1 MSNEI
6 MSEKSP
12 VVEQTAVTSQRR
24 YDIDWLRT
32 LALGLLIL
40 YHVVISF
47 QSWGY
52 TIGFPQN
59 EPTLDSLWIWMA
71 MINVWRIPILF
82 VVSGMGV
89 AFAMRRR
96 TWKQLLLD
104 RTVRILLPFLFG
116 YFAIAPIVA
125 YGSMIFYGIE
135 PVYLPG
141 TAHLWFLGN
150 IFAYVVLL
158 LPLLMVMKKRPNNP
172 LLRFFTRLVQLP
184 GGIFLFAL
192 PLIVEA
198 LLVNPVEYV
207 TYADTAHGFWLG
219 LVCFFIG
226 FLFISL
232 KDEFWQRVIKL
243 RGVALLLAFSGYV
256 WRFSAYQ
263 LVGVPN
269 GFIAL
274 ESMLW
279 MLAILGFGANNL
291 NRPSP
296 QLVYWNTAV
305 YPVYILHLPI
315 QFLLALLILPLALP
329 AELKLLLLLAGTLG
343 GSLLL
348 YELVLKRV
356 RWLRPFFGLKFA
368 G

>member
-1 MSNEI
+1 VI
-6 MSEKSP
+6 ISEVKP
-12 VVEQTAVTSQRR
+12 TAKPSIDTGGRR
-24 YDIDWLRT
+24 HDIDWLRT
-32 LALGLLIL
+32 LAMGLLIL

-47 QSWGY
+47 QSWGFA
-52 TIGFPQN
+52 IGFPQN
-59 EPTLDSLWIWMA
+59 DQTLDRLWIWMA

-82 VVSGMGV
+82 LISGMGV
-89 AFAMRRR
+89 AFAIQRRN
-96 TWKQLLLD
+96 WKQLLQD
-104 RTVRILLPFLFG
+104 RTVRILLPFVFG
-116 YFAIAPIVA
+116 YFFIAPIVA
-125 YGSMIFYGIE
+125 YGAMLFYDID
-135 PVYLPG
+135 PVYQPG

-158 LPLLMVMKKRPNNP
+158 LPLLMIMKKRPNNVV
-172 LLRFFTRLVQLP
+172 LRFLRRLVQLP

-219 LVCFFIG
+219 MVCFLTGFI
-226 FLFISL
+226 FISL
-232 KDEFWQRVIKL
+232 KDDFWQRVVQL
-243 RGVALLLAFSGYV
+243 RGVALLLAFSFYV
-256 WRFSAYQ
+256 WRFSAFQ

-291 NRPSP
+291 NRPSR
-296 QLVYWNTAV
+296 QLTYLNTAV
-305 YPVYILHLPI
+305 YPVYIVHLPL
-315 QFLLALLILPLALP
+315 QFLLAVLILPLSFTVGV
-329 AELKLLLLLAGTLG
+329 KLLLLLLGTLG

-348 YELVLKRV
+348 YELVLKRM
-356 RWLRPFFGLKFA
+356 RWIRPLFGMKLA
-368 G
+368 AE

>member
-6 MSEKSP
+6 ISEKSR
-12 VVEQTAVTSQRR
+12 VVEQTAVINQRR

-59 EPTLDSLWIWMA
+59 ETTLDSLWIWMA

-96 TWKQLLLD
+96 TWQQLLLD
-104 RTVRILLPFLFG
+104 RAVRILLPFLFG

-125 YGSMIFYGIE
+125 YGAMIYYGIE
-135 PVYLPG
+135 PVYQPG

-150 IFAYVVLL
+150 IFAYVLLL
-158 LPLLMVMKKRPNNP
+158 LPLLIWMKKRPNNP
-172 LLRFFTRLVQLP
+172 LLRFFNRMVQLP

-192 PLIVEA
+192 PLVVEA
-198 LLVNPVEYV
+198 LLVNPAEYV

-219 LVCFFIG
+219 LVCFFAG

-232 KDEFWQRVIKL
+232 NDEFWQRVVKL
-243 RGVALLLAFSGYV
+243 RGVALLLAFSFYV

-269 GFIAL
+269 GPIAL

-279 MLAILGFGANNL
+279 ILAILGFGVNNL
-291 NRPSP
+291 NRPSR
-296 QLVYWNTAV
+296 QLAYLNTAV
-305 YPVYILHLPI
+305 YPVYIVHLPI
-315 QFLLALLILPLALP
+315 QFLLAVLILPLSLSAGV
-329 AELKLLLLLAGTLG
+329 KLLLLLVGTFG
-343 GSLLL
+343 VSLLL
-348 YELVLKRV
+348 YELLKRV
-356 RWLRPFFGLKFA
+356 RWIRPLFGLKF
-368 G
+368 